1 MSKNA
6 VVIEDPS
13 KAVALPDEMSDFLA
27 ENEGA
32 GFENIKTTD
41 LAVPYFGIL
50 QALSPQ
56 VKKGEQRIPGCEEGD
71 IFNTVSKEIVKGE
84 EGIRVIPAAYVKK
97 IVEWVPRNAGGGFV
111 AQHEFDQ
118 AWLDKF
124 PRDEKGK
131 PFNDHGNHMV
141 ETAYFFV
148 VRLLDNGATE
158 HGIISMT
165 STQLKKAR
173 AWNAIRMNFHHTL
186 PNGKT
191 IVPPAWAQIYHLTTC
206 QESKADQ
213 TWFGWRTP
221 SNPEVVTD
229 KALALAAKKF
239 AEDVM
244 GGKVEVKPVQE
255 EEPATTDAF

>member
-1 MSKNA
+1 MSKS
-6 VVIEDPS
+6 VVIEDPTK
-13 KAVALPDEMSDFLA
+13 KALAIPDEMADFLA
-27 ENEGA
+27 ENDGS
-32 GFENIKTTD
+32 GFDNIKSTD

-50 QALSPQ
+50 QALSPA
-56 VKKGEQRIPGCEEGD
+56 VKKGEQRIPGAEEGD
-71 IFNTVSKEIVKGE
+71 ILNSVSREIIKGD
-84 EGIRVIPAAYVKK
+84 EGIRVIPAAYVKH
-97 IVEWVPRNAGGGFV
+97 IIEWIPRNAGGGFV
-111 AQHEFDQ
+111 AQHNFDQ
-118 AWLDKF
+118 AWLDKAIK
-124 PRDEKGK
+124 DEKGK
-131 PFNDHGNHMV
+131 PITAEGNQLV
-141 ETAYFFV
+141 ETAIFFV
-148 VRLLDNGATE
+148 LRLKDDGTTE

-191 IVPPAWAQIYHLTTC
+191 IVPPAWAQIYHLTTV

-255 EEPATTDAF
+255 EEPATTNAF

>member
-1 MSKNA
+1 MSKDE
-6 VVIEDPS
+6 VVIEGES
-13 KAVALPDEMSDFLA
+13 KAVAIPDEMSDFLA

-32 GFENIKTTD
+32 GFENIKPTD

-56 VKKGEQRIPGCEEGD
+56 VKKGEQRIPGAEEGD
-71 IFNTVSKEIVKGE
+71 IFNSVTKEVIRGD
-84 EGIRVIPAAYVKK
+84 EGIFVIPAAYVKK

-118 AWLDKF
+118 AWLDRHAK
-124 PRDEKGK
+124 DEKGR
-131 PFNDHGNHMV
+131 PISANGNDLV

-148 VRLLDNGATE
+148 IRVLDNGATE
-158 HGIISMT
+158 HGVVAMT

-186 PNGKT
+186 PSGKS
-191 IVPPAWAQIYHLTTC
+191 IVPPAWAQIYHLTTV
-206 QESKADQ
+206 QETKNDQ

-229 KALALAAKKF
+229 KSLALAAKKF

-244 GGKVEVKPVQE
+244 GGKVEVKPVQD
-255 EEPATTDAF
+255 EEPMTTDVF